1 MIFRFKIIL
10 FTIFMFIS
18 QIGLSASKVEIDAQ
32 IDEVLIKLYDFS
44 PAAKTLASK
53 AEGILVFPN
62 IVKAGWVI
70 GGSYGEGALRVNDQN
85 IQYYNNISGSVGFQF
100 GVEKRSEVIIFLDK
114 TALISFQTSDGWDGG
129 ADGSVAIATFGTG
142 EAYTLENIKDPIVSF
157 IFSPEG
163 LMVNAS
169 LEGTKIS
176 KIKTPE

>member
-1 MIFRFKIIL
+1 MIFL
-10 FTIFMFIS
+10 FIFFSKFS

-32 IDEVLIKLYDFS
+32 IDEVLSKLYDFS

-114 TALISFQTSDGWDGG
+114 SF
-129 ADGSVAIATFGTG
+129 
-142 EAYTLENIKDPIVSF
+142 SF
-157 IFSPEG
+157 F
-163 LMVNAS
+163 
-169 LEGTKIS
+169 
-176 KIKTPE
+176 

>member
-1 MIFRFKIIL
+1 MISRFKIAL
-10 FTIFMFIS
+10 FTIFMFVS
-18 QIGLSASKVEIDAQ
+18 QISLSASKVEIDAQ
-32 IDEVLIKLYDFS
+32 IDEVLIKLYAFS
-44 PAAKTLASK
+44 PAAQTLSSK

-100 GVEKRSEVIIFLDK
+100 GVEKRSEVILFLDK
-114 TALISFQTSDGWDGG
+114 AALISFQTSGGWDGG
-129 ADGSVAIATFGTG
+129 ADGSIAIATFGTG
-142 EAYTLENIKDPIVSF
+142 ETLTLENIKDPVVSF